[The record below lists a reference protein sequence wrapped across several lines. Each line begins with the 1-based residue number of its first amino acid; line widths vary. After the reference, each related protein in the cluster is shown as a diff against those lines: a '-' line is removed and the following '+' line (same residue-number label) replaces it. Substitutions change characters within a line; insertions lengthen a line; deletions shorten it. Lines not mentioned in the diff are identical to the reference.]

1 MKAPNVIK
9 TPEAEEIQ
17 NKVSECFGVYF
28 TVREAVILARL
39 FTQCGKTV
47 SSNHLLQKGG
57 GKLKPQTLRA
67 HIKNIR
73 RKLAGN
79 GGNYSLKCERTV
91 GYRLVKTGKKGALTE
106 GPSTSGTA
114 G

>member
-9 TPEAEEIQ
+9 TPEAEEIR
-17 NKVSECFGVYF
+17 NRVSECFGAHF
-28 TVREAVILARL
+28 TVREAVILAKL
-39 FTQCGKTV
+39 FTQLGKTV
-47 SSNHLLQKGG
+47 SSSHLLQKGD
-57 GKLKPQTLRA
+57 GKLKPHTLRA

-79 GGNYSLKCERTV
+79 GGHYSLRCERTV
-91 GYRLVKTGKKGALTE
+91 GYRLVKTGKQDALTE